1 MEGFLKLCVGD
12 RVEVALKISI
22 NPNGVAVPKQPIH
35 FAKRV
40 FTATPRAKALAHL
53 KELSLKDGFQ
63 HT

>member
-1 MEGFLKLCVGD
+1 VGD

-22 NPNGVAVPKQPIH
+22 DPNGVAVPKQPIH